1 MTKLMLVFYTA
12 ANQKPFISLPTKTAI
27 SEHPPGLIDA
37 VGKQVVTQTLPLI
50 FTFLFQFDT
59 VDGRSAE
66 EGKDCS
72 NSLEGRETSGKT
84 PLVGIPYCFC
94 VWLDLLFHLA
104 FVLRMAAPVKLSCSL
119 ARFTA
124 SFRSSFFLQAIWRLC
139 GMRTGIVQF
148 LEWSTFFLFAR
159 SCIGIFADRG
169 ELALAITENRLQLDA
184 PMSSW
189 SVPTPPVQGEQHAE
203 PVYHISD
210 DSSSE
215 GPP

>member
-1 MTKLMLVFYTA
+1 MAPLW
-12 ANQKPFISLPTKTAI
+12 NENGHHAI
-27 SEHPPGLIDA
+27 PGM
-37 VGKQVVTQTLPLI
+37 
-50 FTFLFQFDT
+50 
-59 VDGRSAE
+59 E
-66 EGKDCS
+66 
-72 NSLEGRETSGKT
+72 
-84 PLVGIPYCFC
+84 Y
-94 VWLDLLFHLA
+94 
-104 FVLRMAAPVKLSCSL
+104 
-119 ARFTA
+119 
-124 SFRSSFFLQAIWRLC
+124 
-139 GMRTGIVQF
+139 
-148 LEWSTFFLFAR
+148 FFLFAR